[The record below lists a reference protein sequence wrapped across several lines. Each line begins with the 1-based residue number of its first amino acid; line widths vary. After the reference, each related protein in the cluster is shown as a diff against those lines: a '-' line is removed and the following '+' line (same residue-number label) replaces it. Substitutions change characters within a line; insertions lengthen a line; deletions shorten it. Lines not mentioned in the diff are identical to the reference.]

1 MTTDLRA
8 RIRAG
13 DRDAFAEMFDQYARA
28 LYNHGFRLTAD
39 WSLADDVVSTT
50 FMEAWRL
57 RERLD
62 PGGGSVRPWLLGI
75 ATNIARNLRRGD
87 RRYRAAAMA
96 CTQLD
101 QLEPD
106 HAGVTDGRVDD
117 GRRLAAAM
125 AVLATLP
132 RADREVFT
140 LCVWEELDYAAAAEA
155 LGIPVGTV
163 RSRLSRARD
172 KIRKELT
179 RSPRQIKG
187 DNPMTTRIAE
197 GNR

>member
-8 RIRAG
+8 RVRAG
-13 DRDAFAEMFDQYARA
+13 DRDAFAEMFDRYARA

-62 PGGGSVRPWLLGI
+62 PDGGSVRPWLLGI
-75 ATNIARNLRRGD
+75 ATNITRNLRRGD

-101 QLEPD
+101 QTEPD

-155 LGIPVGTV
+155 LGIPIGTV

-179 RSPRQIKG
+179 RSPRQITG
-187 DNPMTTRIAE
+187 NNPMTTGIAE

>member
-13 DRDAFAEMFDQYARA
+13 DRDAFAEVFDLYARA

-39 WSLADDVVSTT
+39 WSLADDVMSTT

-62 PGGGSVRPWLLGI
+62 PDGGSVRPWLLGI

-96 CTQLD
+96 CAQLD
-101 QLEPD
+101 QVEPD

-125 AVLATLP
+125 AVLAALP

-155 LGIPVGTV
+155 LGIPIGTV
-163 RSRLSRARD
+163 RSRLSRARE
-172 KIRKELT
+172 KIRKELI
-179 RSPRQIKG
+179 RSPRQITG
-187 DNPMTTRIAE
+187 NNPMTTGIAE